1 MNKTLIKKIVLV
13 VMMIAILAFF
23 TGCTISSSNM
33 DLGVSQLGG
42 ALRTIF
48 NGVVNGVV
56 TVVVGLFEG
65 IWQFIVG
72 LFNII
77 IGAVA
82 WLVEFIVGL
91 F

>member
-33 DLGVSQLGG
+33 DLGVAQLGG

-48 NGVVNGVV
+48 NGIVNGVV

-77 IGAVA
+77 IGAGA